1 MFINLLVLL
10 SFSANGFSILMVTC
24 FIFSPPGI
32 INSKTEMLK
41 VDSSTIALII
51 SLIVNAAQ
59 FVESLFKDYNDRMV
73 QEKKLN
79 NEKEEKEAQR
89 KHEIETME
97 IKESIYRSHQVIPE
111 ARKVCLEYIGATETE
126 LARTDLLPVNFSRQQ
141 EILETKVILYIPGAR
156 QTIENF
162 KEDNSPEL
170 GGGIVQFKYE
180 FRNNVIPAIAN
191 ELENFQPGKK

>member
-1 MFINLLVLL
+1 M
-10 SFSANGFSILMVTC
+10 
-24 FIFSPPGI
+24 
-32 INSKTEMLK
+32 
-41 VDSSTIALII
+41 DSSTIALII

-59 FVESLFKDYNDRMV
+59 FVESLFKDYNDRAV
-73 QEKKLN
+73 QEKKLD
-79 NEKEEKEAQR
+79 NEKAEKEAQR
-89 KHEIETME
+89 EHEIKTME
-97 IKESIYRSHQVIPE
+97 INESIYRSHQVIPE

-170 GGGIVQFKYE
+170 GGGIAQFKYE